1 METATD
7 NRFTKAGFEC
17 VFFKDNIQLY
27 RGKTYEDFLVG
38 SFHTGWCNQDSRE
51 KFEEEYSGEYL
62 YTIVKI
68 LPNGIKVVG
77 GIDSGYAKIT
87 LPNNVDM
94 PFEKMKEYFDAIDFV
109 FTDEVISNIKPFCS
123 FGGRK
128 DHPIG
133 DVPTLMKLSPR
144 INKAILKNKTI
155 MKIIAEQK
163 MKEQNKQAQWF
174 YDPYDFKCLLP
185 IINNRDVIVE
195 EMLSGYSNDNNLLRF
210 VADFTGDNPH
220 SQVDGDW
227 LASQVYYR
235 KSGNNKI
242 NPPTV
247 SREIKRKWIQQLRH
261 AKNSFPE
268 TQKLMTSVKEIYWSG
283 VSKIAANSSI
293 KTHQHI
299 QKVPLLQF
307 QICVW
312 PSSGNCVL
320 TVNNEPRQWKEQGQ
334 MVLFDGSFEHSLKN
348 EAPDSRL
355 IYSMDFD
362 PSSHPDY
369 KLNAGVK

>member
-77 GIDSGYAKIT
+77 AIDSGYAKIT

-163 MKEQNKQAQWF
+163 MKEQNKPAQWF

-185 IINNRDVIVE
+185 IINNRDVIVK

-247 SREIKRKWIQQLRH
+247 SREIKRKWVQQLRH

-268 TQKLMTSVKEIYWSG
+268 TQKLMTSVKEIYWSSG
-283 VSKIAANSSI
+283 SKIAANSSI

-307 QICVW
+307 QICV
-312 PSSGNCVL
+312 
-320 TVNNEPRQWKEQGQ
+320 
-334 MVLFDGSFEHSLKN
+334 
-348 EAPDSRL
+348 
-355 IYSMDFD
+355 
-362 PSSHPDY
+362 
-369 KLNAGVK
+369 